1 MIAIPISIAIPIP
14 MPNGDWDLTVPSG
27 ARLFFGRHFA
37 RRRSGVF
44 HCGNIFCHDA
54 AKMVDDMTVLAQN
67 KKAFHD
73 YHIDQTLEAG
83 IVLSGPEVK
92 SLRAGKANLRD
103 GYAQLKNGEVFL
115 YNVHISPY
123 AWTTHLAQ
131 DPLRVRKL
139 LLHRQEIRKL
149 IGKLHE
155 KGIAL
160 IPLKIYFIANGKAKV
175 ELALV
180 KHKTQGD
187 KRDSIAERDAER
199 EMARTVR
206 RGREDSD

>member
-1 MIAIPISIAIPIP
+1 MS
-14 MPNGDWDLTVPSG
+14 
-27 ARLFFGRHFA
+27 
-37 RRRSGVF
+37 
-44 HCGNIFCHDA
+44 
-54 AKMVDDMTVLAQN
+54 AKKTTGQKIVAKN

-175 ELALV
+175 ELALARG
-180 KHKTQGD
+180 KKLYD
-187 KRDSIAERDAER
+187 KRAALKEKESNR
-199 EMARTVR
+199 EMQRNLQ
-206 RGREDSD
+206 REE

>member
-1 MIAIPISIAIPIP
+1 MS
-14 MPNGDWDLTVPSG
+14 
-27 ARLFFGRHFA
+27 
-37 RRRSGVF
+37 
-44 HCGNIFCHDA
+44 
-54 AKMVDDMTVLAQN
+54 AKKTTGQKIVAKN

-175 ELALV
+175 ELALARG
-180 KHKTQGD
+180 KKLYD
-187 KRDSIAERDAER
+187 KRAALKEKESNR
-199 EMARTVR
+199 EMARSLR
-206 RGREDSD
+206 RDD

>member
-1 MIAIPISIAIPIP
+1 M
-14 MPNGDWDLTVPSG
+14 SG
-27 ARLFFGRHFA
+27 KKTTGQKI
-37 RRRSGVF
+37 V
-44 HCGNIFCHDA
+44 
-54 AKMVDDMTVLAQN
+54 AKN

-123 AWTTHLAQ
+123 AWTTHIDQ

-139 LLHRQEIRKL
+139 LLHKQEIRKL

-160 IPLKIYFIANGKAKV
+160 IPLKIYFIDNGKAKV
-175 ELALV
+175 ELALARG
-180 KHKTQGD
+180 KKLYD
-187 KRDSIAERDAER
+187 KRAALKEKESNR
-199 EMARTVR
+199 EMQRNLR
-206 RGREDSD
+206 REE